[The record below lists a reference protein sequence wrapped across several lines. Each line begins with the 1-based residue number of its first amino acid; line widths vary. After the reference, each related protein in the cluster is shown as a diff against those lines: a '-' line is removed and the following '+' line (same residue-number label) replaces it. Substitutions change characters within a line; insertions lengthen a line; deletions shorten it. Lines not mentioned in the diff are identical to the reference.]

1 MLRASVCKCRE
12 PGAGCEIFNFL
23 IFCLN
28 KPFTELFSK
37 IQLKA
42 PKALYSFK
50 IEESLKIAILA
61 FRRRQSKRKWYI
73 FFSLV
78 QLNAV
83 MFTNVLLANYN
94 TILALFK
101 TVVYFGKAF
110 KFSTFPAVL
119 TTPLEV
125 L

>member
-1 MLRASVCKCRE
+1 
-12 PGAGCEIFNFL
+12 
-23 IFCLN
+23 
-28 KPFTELFSK
+28 
-37 IQLKA
+37 
-42 PKALYSFK
+42 
-50 IEESLKIAILA
+50 LKIAILA
-61 FRRRQSKRKWYI
+61 FRCRQSKRKWYI
-73 FFSLV
+73 FFLLV

-110 KFSTFPAVL
+110 KFFTFPAVL
-119 TTPLEV
+119 STPLEV